1 MNSSKPD
8 EKEPNFEDLQKILDE
23 NAQIIQIIM
32 KSQSEGRMM
41 DCLLY
46 QTRLHLNLVQLAS
59 LADNRPHPR
68 IGLKNENKI
77 LSNRN
82 KSDEKTKVS
91 VFIQAINE
99 NGMRDLDFISKLTSI
114 PIQDV
119 QNLATGF
126 IDHLKRQN
134 RFSEAAKFEED
145 LEINHRRKTE
155 QEVIIE
161 ENSNEQNQINPET
174 EANPNEAK
182 EDNQKND
189 TPA

>member
-1 MNSSKPD
+1 M
-8 EKEPNFEDLQKILDE
+8 
-23 NAQIIQIIM
+23 
-32 KSQSEGRMM
+32 
-41 DCLLY
+41 
-46 QTRLHLNLVQLAS
+46 
-59 LADNRPHPR
+59 
-68 IGLKNENKI
+68 
-77 LSNRN
+77 
-82 KSDEKTKVS
+82 
-91 VFIQAINE
+91 
-99 NGMRDLDFISKLTSI
+99 
-114 PIQDV
+114 
-119 QNLATGF
+119 ATGF

>member
-1 MNSSKPD
+1 MNSSKAD

-99 NGMRDLDFISKLTSI
+99 NGMKDLDFISELTSI

-145 LEINHRRKTE
+145 LEIYHKRKTE
-155 QEVIIE
+155 QAVIVE
-161 ENSNEQNQINPET
+161 ENSNEQTQITPKI
-174 EANPNEAK
+174 EANPNETK